1 MVFLG
6 AKENTAKEIKS
17 VIGNGVENDEEIH
30 LYFSSFLNYI
40 SSGNLKEVI
49 LESANR
55 LYLKNDFKLLDTF
68 INGITEYYRGEIEL
82 VDFVESANV
91 ANKINEFVR
100 MMSLDEKGLQYY
112 EDKDCQIVGLPYKGG
127 EFKMYILLPREKYG
141 LQKLIET
148 VNPDVL
154 IQILS
159 KLVVTRVRVKLPQF
173 KIESSFDVKETL
185 QKLGIN
191 DAFAD
196 YIANFEGISLQEEIK
211 ISDIKHKAFIETNEE
226 GTEAAA
232 ATMVTMGLFGCPV
245 VQEYKNFIADH
256 SFLFII
262 ADNHLNFFFVGTHF

>member
-1 MVFLG
+1 
-6 AKENTAKEIKS
+6 
-17 VIGNGVENDEEIH
+17 
-30 LYFSSFLNYI
+30 
-40 SSGNLKEVI
+40 
-49 LESANR
+49 
-55 LYLKNDFKLLDTF
+55 
-68 INGITEYYRGEIEL
+68 
-82 VDFVESANV
+82 
-91 ANKINEFVR
+91 
-100 MMSLDEKGLQYY
+100 MMSLDETSLQYY

-159 KLVVTRVRVKLPQF
+159 KLVVTRVKVKLPQF

-185 QKLGIN
+185 EKLGIN

-196 YIANFEGISLQEEIK
+196 YIANFEGISLQEQMK

-232 ATMVTMGLFGCPV
+232 ATMVTMGLFGCRK

-256 SFLFII
+256 PFLFII
-262 ADNHLNFFFVGTHF
+262 TDNHLNFFFVGTHF